1 MDSSQ
6 YNFLYNIYIYIYNY
20 MTQNIDFFFNFNKKI
35 RQKIIN
41 KYDFLNLNSLN
52 SIKNIGGGISG
63 DVYKLIYENKFEN
76 KNNIFEIVV
85 KASKERSG
93 GVPDNLF
100 YEFYVSCCINIIK
113 EFYPNFTYTFLFFTN
128 NDNTK
133 LEQELESKNKN
144 NIKNIMKNNIDF
156 DIESINIGCNSK
168 NIINSCILNEFIP
181 NGISFSTLKS
191 NDDFNKDYD
200 YNMFTILFQIYAVLF
215 ALKDIYTHYDLHPGN
230 TMYVNLKKI
239 IKIIYVIDDTEY
251 YIYTQFIPVI
261 IDYGRS
267 YIKYEKFDS
276 NDFGIKSCE
285 SNCNDEK
292 IPNCDTSKKG
302 IRFKKINNNW
312 KDSKWLD
319 INKTTSRIKNNSADM
334 HFINDLIYLYSSK
347 EFNLK
352 KEYKKIFNEITSPDW
367 WPTGSLLSNGFTPK
381 EYIKTDPTEDTP
393 RNIMDVLKFLIK
405 YYNTN
410 NFNTKNYNDTDI
422 MKINCDISKKQ
433 KFEYIKYNQMNEIN
447 TKIFELAEC
456 SQLYNIQMK
465 QDILIIHKDKIN
477 DISDEL
483 DRL

>member
-1 MDSSQ
+1 
-6 YNFLYNIYIYIYNY
+6 

-63 DVYKLIYENKFEN
+63 EVYKLIYENKSEN
-76 KNNIFEIVV
+76 KNNIFETVL
-85 KASKERSG
+85 KASKDRFQ

-100 YEFYVSCCINIIK
+100 YEFYVSCGINIIK
-113 EFYPNFTYTFLFFTN
+113 ELYPNFTYTFLFFTN
-128 NDNTK
+128 KDNTK
-133 LEQELESKNKN
+133 LIQELSSKNLN
-144 NIKNIMKNNIDF
+144 NIKDIMKNNFDF
-156 DIESINIGCNSK
+156 DIESINIGCDSG

-181 NGISFSTLKS
+181 NGINFITLES
-191 NDDFNKDYD
+191 NEDFNKDYD
-200 YNMFTILFQIYAVLF
+200 YNMITILFQIYAVLF

-230 TMYVNLKKI
+230 TMYVDLKKI
-239 IKIIYVIDDTEY
+239 IKIIYIIDDIEY

-285 SNCNDEK
+285 SKCNNEK

-302 IRFKKINNNW
+302 IRFKKIDNKW
-312 KDSKWLD
+312 DDSKWLG

-334 HFINDLIYLYSSK
+334 QYINNLMYVYPSK
-347 EFNLK
+347 TFNLK
-352 KEYKKIFNEITSPDW
+352 IEYKKIFNEETSPIW
-367 WPTGSLLSNGFTPK
+367 WPKGKLLINGFTPK
-381 EYIKTDPTEDTP
+381 EYIKTDLNDDTP
-393 RNIMDVLKFLIK
+393 RNIMDVLNFLIK

-410 NFNTKNYNDTDI
+410 NFKSKNYNNTDI

-433 KFEYIKYNQMNEIN
+433 KFEYIKYNHINEIN
-447 TKIFELAEC
+447 TKIIELAKC
-456 SQLYNIQMK
+456 SHEYNNQMK
-465 QDILIIHKDKIN
+465 SDKLIIHKDKIN
-477 DISDEL
+477 DISHEL
-483 DRL
+483 NIL